1 MRLLTVGTSALLLEL
16 PDLASTLSA
25 FTAVTSAALPG
36 IVQVLPAA
44 QTLLLTYEPAIT
56 NETELKAALSDI
68 PMDDTVP
75 PKGKTVVIPVVY
87 DGDDLQEV
95 AAIMGISSDSLI
107 QRHAGHPWTA
117 AFSGFAPGFCY
128 LADGDP
134 LFDVPRKSTP
144 RVSVPSGAVGLAG
157 TFSGI
162 YPRASSGG
170 WQLIGTTAQHLWDE
184 RRDPPALLRPG
195 DTVHFVPSRERLVS
209 TEAAPLRPT
218 SVSQTPGPDHQTP
231 STEDGKLSTTM
242 PHGRKRE
249 RRHLRVIHAG
259 LFSTVQDEGRNAANM
274 GVSESGA
281 MDRFS
286 FHLANELV
294 GNPETT
300 PVIEITGGN
309 FIFIAEGDLVVA
321 VTGAPVRVNIHS
333 GDTPDTAIVD
343 VLRQEA
349 VVLRDGETLTVSSPS
364 SGLRN
369 YLAVQGGI
377 AVSQVMGSASTD
389 TMSQLGPAVL
399 RDGARL
405 AIGTRSLGIVSP
417 GLPWPKMPRAGRIT
431 ELAVSLGPRDDWFTR
446 HGLETLFRQV
456 WKVSP
461 QSNRVGLR
469 LQGTKALER
478 STDDELPSE
487 GTVPGAIQ
495 VPSSGQPVIFMR
507 DHPVTGGYPV
517 IAVLDPEA
525 VDTAAQMPA
534 GALIRFVNHSVNN
547 TKESAQ

>member
-68 PMDDTVP
+68 PMDATVP

-195 DTVHFVPSRERLVS
+195 DTVCFVPSRERLVS

-405 AIGTRSLGIVSP
+405 EIGTRSLGTVSP
-417 GLPWPKMPRAGRIT
+417 GLPWPKMPRAGQIT
-431 ELAVSLGPRDDWFTR
+431 ELAVSLGPRDEWFTR
-446 HGLETLFRQV
+446 HGLDALFRQV

-469 LQGTKALER
+469 LQGAETLER
-478 STDDELPSE
+478 NTDDELPSE

-547 TKESAQ
+547 TKESTQ

>member
-68 PMDDTVP
+68 PKDATVP

-195 DTVHFVPSRERLVS
+195 DTVRFVPSRERLVS
-209 TEAAPLRPT
+209 TEVAALRPT
-218 SVSQTPGPDHQTP
+218 SVSQMPGPDRQTP
-231 STEDGKLSTTM
+231 STEDGQLSPTM
-242 PHGRKRE
+242 PHGRKSE
-249 RRHLRVIHAG
+249 HHLRVIHAG

-274 GVSESGA
+274 GVSASGA
-281 MDRFS
+281 MDRFA

-309 FIFIAEGDLVVA
+309 CSFIAEGDLVVA

-333 GDTPDTAIVD
+333 GDTSDAAIVD

-349 VVLRDGETLTVSSPS
+349 VVVRDGETLTVSSPS

-417 GLPWPKMPRAGRIT
+417 GLPWPKMPLAGRIT

-469 LQGTKALER
+469 LQGAETLER
-478 STDDELPSE
+478 NTDDELPSE

-525 VDTAAQMPA
+525 LDTAAQMPA